1 MIRITPT
8 SQSKLSEIDF
18 DNIPF
23 GKNFSDHYFSCDY
36 ENGEWKNFEIRKLEP
51 IPIHPGNLAW
61 HYGQAIFEGMKA
73 FKNKDGQPVL
83 FRPELHS
90 ERLNASARRLCMPE
104 LPKEIFLEAIHELV
118 NLEQGWIPPHRGAA
132 LYLRPLMIAMD
143 EALGVRP
150 SENYKFMVM
159 TLPAGPYYPKPVKLI
174 TEQTYIRAADG
185 GLGEAKAA
193 GNYAGSLYPAKI
205 AKEKG
210 FDQLMWLDAKEFKK
224 VQEVGTMNIFFVV
237 DGKIITPKTTGTI
250 LKGITRK
257 STIILLED
265 LGYEV
270 EEREIEIDE
279 LVEEFKAGKFTEAFG
294 TGTAA
299 VSSKISLIQHDG
311 FDMDFSNCE
320 YPVATLVKDQL
331 DGMRY
336 GDIEDK
342 RGWIVPVK
350 QEVIA

>member
-1 MIRITPT
+1 MIRILPT
-8 SQSKLSEIDF
+8 SQSNVSQVDF

-23 GKNFSDHYFSCDY
+23 GKIFSDHFFSCDF
-36 ENGEWKNFEIRKLEP
+36 ENGAWTNLEIKKLEP

-73 FKNKDGQPVL
+73 FKNKDGQAVL

-104 LPKEIFLEAIHELV
+104 LPKEIFLEAIHTLV
-118 NLEQGWIPPHRGAA
+118 NLESAWIPPQKGAA

-150 SENYKFMVM
+150 SEKYRFMVM
-159 TLPAGPYYPKPVKLI
+159 ALPVGPYYPKPVKLI

-185 GLGEAKAA
+185 GVGEAKAA
-193 GNYAGSLYPAKI
+193 GNYAGSLYPAKL

-210 FDQLMWLDAKEFKK
+210 YDQLMWLDAKEFKY
-224 VQEVGTMNIFFVV
+224 VQEVGTMNIFFVI
-237 DGKIITPKTTGTI
+237 DGKVVTPKTTGTI
-250 LKGITRK
+250 LKGITRR
-257 STIILLED
+257 STLLLLQD

-270 EEREIEIDE
+270 EERLIDINE
-279 LVEEFKAGKFTEAFG
+279 LVEEYKAGRFTEAFG

-299 VSSKISLIQHDG
+299 VSSKISLIHHDG
-311 FDMDFSNCE
+311 FDMSFEQSD
-320 YPVATLVKDQL
+320 YPVTSLVKEQL
-331 DGMRY
+331 DGMRF
-336 GDIEDK
+336 GDVEDK
-342 RGWIVPVK
+342 HGWILPVK
-350 QEVIA
+350 QEVAI